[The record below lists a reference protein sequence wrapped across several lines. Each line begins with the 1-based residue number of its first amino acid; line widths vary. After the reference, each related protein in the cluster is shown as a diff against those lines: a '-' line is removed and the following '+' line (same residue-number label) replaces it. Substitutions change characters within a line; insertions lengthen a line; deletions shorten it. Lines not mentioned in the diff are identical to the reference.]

1 MTQPQWTPPQQPPQP
16 PQVPPPQPTKPK
28 RFGWPTVIIASVVSW
43 LIGVVMIMM
52 VLPANDNSLPTVTTS
67 ASEQASDTGTE
78 AGSEPTD
85 AGQPT
90 ETATAGVHAPT
101 AGDFEVS
108 IKILSKQC
116 FGSAG
121 CNISYRPK
129 IAADKSALPDSGTV
143 EVSYRITGG
152 EGPILGTFLITL
164 GDSPQ
169 VEGQD
174 EESTETSSSGST
186 LKIKITDVEYT
197 P

>member
-1 MTQPQWTPPQQPPQP
+1 M
-16 PQVPPPQPTKPK
+16 
-28 RFGWPTVIIASVVSW
+28 IIVAVGSW
-43 LIGVVMIMM
+43 FIGVIMTM
-52 VLPANDNSLPTVTTS
+52 AVLPANDNSLPTVTTS

-78 AGSEPTD
+78 AGSEPST
-85 AGQPT
+85 T
-90 ETATAGVHAPT
+90 EPTATAREHAPV
-101 AGDFEVS
+101 ASDFEVP